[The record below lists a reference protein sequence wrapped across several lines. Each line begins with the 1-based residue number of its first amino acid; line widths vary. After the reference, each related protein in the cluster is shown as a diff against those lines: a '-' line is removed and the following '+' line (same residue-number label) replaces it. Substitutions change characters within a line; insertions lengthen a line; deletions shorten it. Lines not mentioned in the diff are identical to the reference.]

1 MSDSIDRVFVKAIA
15 TIRTLS
21 TRSPKS
27 SLPRPPLANR
37 VKLYGLYKQA
47 TEGDVTGLMERP
59 IGSRP
64 EDEAAKR
71 KWDAWKLEEGLSKT
85 DAKKQYISYL
95 IDTMRSHA
103 NESVEARE
111 LLSELE
117 YLWDQVKDQ
126 QVSPTLGEF
135 HHEVPLSTRA
145 QSPALSLYRLTSSGS
160 HANLVRPVSRLSMAS
175 TPAAEKQFAQG
186 AGQRA
191 VSSNATISQIAG
203 SGATTSGPKS
213 QGINTTT
220 NLDFVRW
227 QSDVNAT
234 LTRLSYEISSLK
246 TIGLNAQLHE
256 SPPTR
261 NAPRKDKKKRTL
273 YTRIRALVVALLGKI
288 FKLFRTVLKHAALD
302 SVVALVFL
310 GLLRKIST
318 VQGWD
323 TGLGQAVGS
332 NAEAVLHGVREFYQ
346 RIFNGKWTFW
356 GSERP
361 QNALIRV

>member
-135 HHEVPLSTRA
+135 HHDVPLSTRA

-160 HANLVRPVSRLSMAS
+160 HANLVRPVSRLSMTS
-175 TPAAEKQFAQG
+175 VPAEKQSAQG
-186 AGQRA
+186 AGPRA
-191 VSSNATISQIAG
+191 LSTTATISQIAG
-203 SGATTSGPKS
+203 SGASAG
-213 QGINTTT
+213 GINGQGVDTTK

-227 QSDVNAT
+227 QNDINAT

-256 SPPTR
+256 SPPSR
-261 NAPRKDKKKRTL
+261 NVPRKEKRRRTF
-273 YTRIRALVVALLGKI
+273 YARIRALVVSLLSKMFRAFKI
-288 FKLFRTVLKHAALD
+288 VLKHAALD

-310 GLLRKIST
+310 GFLHKISR

-323 TGLGQAVGS
+323 ADLDQALGP
-332 NAEAVLHGVREFYQ
+332 NAEAILRGVREFYH
-346 RIFNGKWTFW
+346 RVFNGKWTIW
-356 GSERP
+356 GSEQQR
-361 QNALIRV
+361 NALISV

>member
-1 MSDSIDRVFVKAIA
+1 QIAYVNKKNNILSTMSDSIDRVFVKAIA

-126 QVSPTLGEF
+126 QVSPTLG
-135 HHEVPLSTRA
+135 
-145 QSPALSLYRLTSSGS
+145 
-160 HANLVRPVSRLSMAS
+160 
-175 TPAAEKQFAQG
+175 
-186 AGQRA
+186 
-191 VSSNATISQIAG
+191 
-203 SGATTSGPKS
+203 
-213 QGINTTT
+213 
-220 NLDFVRW
+220 
-227 QSDVNAT
+227 
-234 LTRLSYEISSLK
+234 
-246 TIGLNAQLHE
+246 
-256 SPPTR
+256 
-261 NAPRKDKKKRTL
+261 
-273 YTRIRALVVALLGKI
+273 
-288 FKLFRTVLKHAALD
+288 
-302 SVVALVFL
+302 
-310 GLLRKIST
+310 
-318 VQGWD
+318 
-323 TGLGQAVGS
+323 
-332 NAEAVLHGVREFYQ
+332 
-346 RIFNGKWTFW
+346 
-356 GSERP
+356 
-361 QNALIRV
+361 

>member
-95 IDTMRSHA
+95 IETMRSHA

-160 HANLVRPVSRLSMAS
+160 HANLVRPVSRLSMTS
-175 TPAAEKQFAQG
+175 VPAEKQSAQG
-186 AGQRA
+186 VGARA
-191 VSSNATISQIAG
+191 VSSTATISQIAG
-203 SGATTSGPKS
+203 SGATTGGLNS
-213 QGINTTT
+213 QGVDTTK

-227 QSDVNAT
+227 QNDINAT

-261 NAPRKDKKKRTL
+261 NVPRKDRRRRTL
-273 YTRIRALVVALLGKI
+273 YSRIRALVVSLLSKMFRV
-288 FKLFRTVLKHAALD
+288 FKTVLKHAALD
-302 SVVALVFL
+302 LVVALVFL
-310 GLLRKIST
+310 GFLHKIST
-318 VQGWD
+318 LQGWD
-323 TGLGQAVGS
+323 ADLGQALGS
-332 NAEAVLHGVREFYQ
+332 NAEAILHGVREFYN
-346 RIFNGKWTFW
+346 RVFNGKWTIW
-356 GSERP
+356 GGEHQ
-361 QNALIRV
+361 QNALISV

>member
-103 NESVEARE
+103 NESAEARE

-135 HHEVPLSTRA
+135 HPEAPLSTRA

-175 TPAAEKQFAQG
+175 AAAAEKQAAQG
-186 AGQRA
+186 AGHRA
-191 VSSNATISQIAG
+191 VSSNATISQMAG
-203 SGATTSGPKS
+203 YGATTSGLNS
-213 QGINTTT
+213 QGVDTTK

-227 QSDVNAT
+227 QNDINAT

-246 TIGLNAQLHE
+246 TIGLNAHLRD
-256 SPPTR
+256 SPPAR
-261 NAPRKDKKKRTL
+261 NVPGKDRRRRTL
-273 YTRIRALVVALLGKI
+273 HARIRALIVTLLS
-288 FKLFRTVLKHAALD
+288 KLFNVFKTVLKHAALD

-310 GLLRKIST
+310 GLLHKIST

-323 TGLGQAVGS
+323 ADLGQALGS
-332 NAEAVLHGVREFYQ
+332 HADSVLHGVRELCHRVFSS
-346 RIFNGKWTFW
+346 KWTFW
-356 GSERP
+356 GRGQQ
-361 QNALIRV
+361 QNALISI